1 MCLEPTTDATVG
13 SIGSRVSLRLGAA
26 RVQHCL
32 PACLPACLCVGGGG
46 CCWVILGIGEC
57 VMVALVASDVGSRLL
72 GRAKAIQLDRILP
85 KSKPFP
91 FLYR

>member
-1 MCLEPTTDATVG
+1 MAGGGWDGCGVRWWA
-13 SIGSRVSLRLGAA
+13 
-26 RVQHCL
+26 
-32 PACLPACLCVGGGG
+32 VGGGG
-46 CCWVILGIGEC
+46 CCGVILGIGEC

>member
-1 MCLEPTTDATVG
+1 M
-13 SIGSRVSLRLGAA
+13 
-26 RVQHCL
+26 
-32 PACLPACLCVGGGG
+32 CVGGGG